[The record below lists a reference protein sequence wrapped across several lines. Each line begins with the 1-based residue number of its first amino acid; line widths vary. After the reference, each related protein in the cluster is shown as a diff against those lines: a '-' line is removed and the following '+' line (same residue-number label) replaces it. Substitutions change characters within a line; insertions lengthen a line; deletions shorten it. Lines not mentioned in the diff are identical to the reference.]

1 MKLTKS
7 EILFILYVILT
18 VVNSF
23 SSMFNDNYQAKFN
36 SILDKMAVIVDEA
49 KD

>member
-23 SSMFNDNYQAKFN
+23 SSMFNDNYQTKFN
-36 SILDKMAVIVDEA
+36 AILDKMAVIVDEA